1 MSYLKE
7 NIANWSAGFGIVY
20 EQDGQVKPELVS
32 FNKDG
37 SFIAEGEL
45 WK

>member
-7 NIANWSAGFGIVY
+7 SIANWSAGFGIVY
-20 EQDGQVKPELVS
+20 EQDGVVKPELVS

-45 WK
+45 WR